1 MEALTEVFTPLS
13 DRLKNVSVS
22 LTLKIVERAKAL
34 KAEGVDVISLS
45 VGEPD
50 HNTPEHV
57 KRAGIAAI
65 ESNFTRY
72 TAAAGILELRKA
84 ICEKLKRD
92 NSLDYSPSQIV
103 VSNGAKHAIAN
114 AIQAIVN
121 PGDEVIIPEPCWLSY
136 PDLVHLAGG
145 IPVYVASRIE
155 HGFHLQPDDLARVL
169 TPKTKAII
177 LNTPCN
183 PTGAVLSR
191 PEVEALCE
199 VLYDHNVMIISDEIY
214 EHLRFDGREHYS
226 FAQVDGMKDRTV
238 LVNGVSKCYAMTGW
252 RIGYSASSDLLSDA
266 MLRIQS
272 QMTSSA
278 CSISQKAACEGIQG
292 DQSSVPAMLKD
303 FSRRR
308 HICYDIL
315 SKCKGVKLS
324 MPEGAFYIFPDVS
337 AFYGKRI
344 GDAVIKDSVDLAE
357 HLITACHVA
366 VVPGAAFRAPH
377 CIRISYANSDEKVR
391 EGVNR
396 ICDFLNSL
404 R

>member
-50 HNTPEHV
+50 HNTPDNV

-65 ESNFTRY
+65 EANFTRY
-72 TAAAGILELRKA
+72 TAAAGIPELRKA

-92 NSLDYSPSQIV
+92 NSLDYSPTQIV

-114 AIQAIVN
+114 AIQALVN

-145 IPVYVASRIE
+145 IPIYVESRLE
-155 HGFHLQPDDLARVL
+155 HGFHLQPDDLANKL

-191 PEVEALCE
+191 PEIEALCE
-199 VLYDHNVMIISDEIY
+199 VMYDHNVMIISDEIY

-226 FAQVDGMKDRTV
+226 FAQVEGMKDRTI

-252 RIGYSASSDLLSDA
+252 RIGYSASSDMMADA

-278 CSISQKAACEGIQG
+278 SSISQKAAYEGISG
-292 DQSSVPAMLKD
+292 DQSSVPMMLQD
-303 FSRRR
+303 FDRRR
-308 HICYDIL
+308 KICYDIF
-315 SKCKGVKLS
+315 SKCKDVKVR

-337 AFYGKRI
+337 AFYGRKYK
-344 GDAVIKDSVDLAE
+344 GEVIRGSVDLAE
-357 HLITACHVA
+357 HLITDYHVA
-366 VVPGAAFRAPH
+366 IVPGAAFRAPD

-391 EGVNR
+391 EGVTR
-396 ICDFLNSL
+396 ICDFLSKL
-404 R
+404 S